1 MTMTMTMTRLIVFI
15 SSSFLIS
22 NIISQ
27 EVIATQ
33 GNSTSNSVAT
43 LDYTIGE
50 VVILTGTDGK
60 NDVTQGF
67 HQPVFEITN
76 IETIEISFEV
86 SIYPNP
92 AVDLLNIQ
100 FEEVDKGS
108 RFELYDANG
117 KLLITREINDHNMSL
132 PFNEYETGLYFIS
145 FISSENQLLKTF
157 KIQKSYSL

>member
-1 MTMTMTMTRLIVFI
+1 MTMTITRLIVFI

-157 KIQKSYSL
+157 KIQKSY

>member
-1 MTMTMTMTRLIVFI
+1 MTMTRLIVFI

-92 AVDLLNIQ
+92 AVELLNIQ

-145 FISSENQLLKTF
+145 FISSDNQLLKTF
-157 KIQKSYSL
+157 KIQKSY

>member
-157 KIQKSYSL
+157 KIQKSY

>member
-1 MTMTMTMTRLIVFI
+1 MTMTMTRLIVFI

-157 KIQKSYSL
+157 KIQKSY

>member
-1 MTMTMTMTRLIVFI
+1 MTMTRLIVFI

-92 AVDLLNIQ
+92 AVELLNIQ
-100 FEEVDKGS
+100 FEEIDNGS
-108 RFELYDANG
+108 LFELYDANG
-117 KLLITREINDHNMSL
+117 KLLITREINDHNMSV
-132 PFNEYETGLYFIS
+132 PFNKYETGLYFIS
-145 FISSENQLLKTF
+145 FISSDNQLLKTF
-157 KIQKSYSL
+157 KIQKSY

>member
-1 MTMTMTMTRLIVFI
+1 MTMTRLIVFI

-157 KIQKSYSL
+157 KIQKSY

>member
-1 MTMTMTMTRLIVFI
+1 MTMTRLIVFI

-145 FISSENQLLKTF
+145 FISSDNQLLKTF
-157 KIQKSYSL
+157 KIQKSY